1 MRARPL
7 YSTALV
13 TVLLALAPTG
23 ASAAEEAAVP
33 PEAPAPEATPAPSTG
48 WVPQEP
54 AAEGAG
60 SGNAPTQRG
69 SSLGSGGSS
78 NPAPST
84 SEPAPAPEP
93 PPAPTPTTSYYEQE
107 APTPTVSGETTPAT
121 EADFAPA
128 PAPSPEPAPKP
139 EPENVVPPAIGS
151 ADAVERSTSGV
162 AGEFAASS
170 AAVEQVAS
178 TVTED
183 SGGLPWLALILCG
196 LVLIYAGARVLLGP
210 VEPEFFRSG
219 RFHFVR
225 RLFPGS

>member
-1 MRARPL
+1 MRAHPL

-13 TVLLALAPTG
+13 TVLLALAPAG
-23 ASAAEEAAVP
+23 ALAAEEPAVP

-84 SEPAPAPEP
+84 SEPTPAPEPPAPAPAPAASYEPESSAPPVREESTSAPEAEPAPAPAPEP
-93 PPAPTPTTSYYEQE
+93 VAKTEPKNFPPPAL
-107 APTPTVSGETTPAT
+107 
-121 EADFAPA
+121 
-128 PAPSPEPAPKP
+128 
-139 EPENVVPPAIGS
+139 GS
-151 ADAVERSTSGV
+151 ADAVERPTSGV
-162 AGEFAASS
+162 AGEFAAS

-225 RLFPGS
+225 RLFPGA